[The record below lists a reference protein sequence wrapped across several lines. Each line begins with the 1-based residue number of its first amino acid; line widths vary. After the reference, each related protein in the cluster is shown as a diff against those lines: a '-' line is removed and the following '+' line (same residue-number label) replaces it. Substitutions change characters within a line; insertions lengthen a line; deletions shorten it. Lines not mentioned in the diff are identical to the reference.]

1 MAQRTKNNLR
11 RNRVTQSSA
20 EKKTEDWMQT
30 KWRPLMAIT
39 YMATIWFDFIVGPV
53 IFNILQLRND
63 GQAITSWIPLTLQGG
78 GLYHVAM
85 GAILGIAAWTRG
97 QEKVAVINNTTELVP
112 TAQPQWVE
120 DQRRNQYYDNAPNYA
135 AYEPTYYEDN
145 DFRPRW
151 LEVSPDPVDTGRP
164 LRRKKK

>member
-1 MAQRTKNNLR
+1 MPT
-11 RNRVTQSSA
+11 SA
-20 EKKTEDWMQT
+20 EKRAEDWMQS

-39 YMATIWFDFIVGPV
+39 YMATIWFDFIVGPI
-53 IFNILQLRND
+53 IFNILQLHND

-97 QEKVAVINNTTELVP
+97 QEKVAVINNSTTELVP

-120 DQRRNQYYDNAPNYA
+120 DQRRNYYQPNTSYTAPN
-135 AYEPTYYEDN
+135 PTYQEDN
-145 DFRPRW
+145 DFRPEW
-151 LEVSPDPVDTGRP
+151 PEVPPEQQPAPVDPDRP